1 MQLMC
6 WEYRGGSSSC
16 FRAISVGH
24 QANELAEGIWAG
36 GQALVQA
43 CREETVWSGLGST
56 SPGGRW
62 EEKSGYVGNRGI
74 KEEPPSQAKE
84 LVLLRD
90 V

>member
-24 QANELAEGIWAG
+24 QANELAEGTRAG

-43 CREETVWSGLGST
+43 CREETVWSGLGSA

-74 KEEPPSQAKE
+74 KEEPPS
-84 LVLLRD
+84 
-90 V
+90 